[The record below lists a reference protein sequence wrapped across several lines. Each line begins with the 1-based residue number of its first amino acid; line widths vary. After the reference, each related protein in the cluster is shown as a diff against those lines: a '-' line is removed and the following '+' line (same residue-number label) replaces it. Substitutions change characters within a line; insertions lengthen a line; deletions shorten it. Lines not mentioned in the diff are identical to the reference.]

1 MAPAPG
7 SAPSLG
13 RFGVV
18 NASFA
23 QEYLTQKRLMRREK
37 QKVAGLRNCNLIRR
51 GLRKL
56 ICSLRIGLGT
66 LRAPGLERELNAES
80 GAVTAF
86 RSLPDMGLN
95 SASSSE
101 HLENAPSAGARKRA
115 QCGIGCRDGSSKS
128 SRHRLGSASSSECLG
143 NGSAAGRRP
152 NEHFSRALTACP

>member
-23 QEYLTQKRLMRREK
+23 QECSNQKRLIRKEN
-37 QKVAGLRNCNLIRR
+37 QKVTKLRHFDFIRR
-51 GLRKL
+51 GLGTL

-101 HLENAPSAGARKRA
+101 HLENAPSARDRKRA

-128 SRHRLGSASSSECLG
+128 SRHRLDSASSSECLG

-152 NEHFSRALTACP
+152 NEHFSRALTACL